1 MNNKFNL
8 KKFFNL
14 FILYYKQFR
23 IISLSILIL
32 PLLNF
37 ISSLFKLKKKIK
49 IKNYQNKIKTINLN
63 ADNYVTH
70 FRSNLFFLKEKEVRF
85 FIDKYLDN
93 NSIFFD
99 IGANIGIFSL
109 YSAITKNAYVYCFEP
124 EYSNLSLLKENII
137 NSSLTS
143 KIFPYS
149 LAVGNKLAI
158 TNLHVADF
166 TPGAAVSSI
175 SDKKID
181 KTHEGFDVIWK
192 EGVMEVTLDFV
203 CESLNLVPEMIKID
217 TDGNEKNVLLGAEN
231 TLKDDKLKFIIM
243 EKPSNKEK
251 LDFCYNF
258 LKINN
263 FNEVEISDK
272 RNSFWLKNFD

>member
-1 MNNKFNL
+1 MNNKLNL

-32 PLLNF
+32 PILNF

-109 YSAITKNAYVYCFEP
+109 YSAILNVP
-124 EYSNLSLLKENII
+124 
-137 NSSLTS
+137 
-143 KIFPYS
+143 PYS
-149 LAVGNKLAI
+149 LIIGNPAK
-158 TNLHVADF
+158 V
-166 TPGAAVSSI
+166 
-175 SDKKID
+175 KKNYY
-181 KTHEGFDVIWK
+181 KK
-192 EGVMEVTLDFV
+192 
-203 CESLNLVPEMIKID
+203 
-217 TDGNEKNVLLGAEN
+217 
-231 TLKDDKLKFIIM
+231 
-243 EKPSNKEK
+243 
-251 LDFCYNF
+251 
-258 LKINN
+258 
-263 FNEVEISDK
+263 
-272 RNSFWLKNFD
+272 